1 MPRND
6 LSRRKGLGED
16 EQVESAAHVKAASAA
31 VVTAMAEGRG
41 HARRSS
47 RRHGRVAVTQANHRD
62 SRSGSPDRY
71 TGVEGE
77 MRNLSSRVDWL
88 EGERGPPD
96 DNCTCEESQKL
107 LKKMQG
113 LVDQVTEA
121 DGDMSPEDYERKLS
135 VVIRTAVMRAAW
147 KARFLGANW
156 ETEMSE
162 YLERR
167 QTAPDAEPLNWR
179 FNRYMGLDE

>member
-1 MPRND
+1 
-6 LSRRKGLGED
+6 
-16 EQVESAAHVKAASAA
+16 
-31 VVTAMAEGRG
+31 
-41 HARRSS
+41 
-47 RRHGRVAVTQANHRD
+47 
-62 SRSGSPDRY
+62 
-71 TGVEGE
+71 

-167 QTAPDAEPLNWR
+167 QTAPDAGPLNWR